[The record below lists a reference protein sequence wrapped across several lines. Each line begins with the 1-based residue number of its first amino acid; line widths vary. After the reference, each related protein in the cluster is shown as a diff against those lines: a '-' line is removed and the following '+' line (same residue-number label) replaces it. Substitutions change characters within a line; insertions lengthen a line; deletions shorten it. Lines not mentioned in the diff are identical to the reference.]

1 MTPEALRQ
9 PYHQSEGIHAC
20 VDYLV
25 FGYDHVL
32 RSKRVR
38 RYHIFI
44 PNGGLLNTF
53 FIICPQSIGQI
64 IDKAL
69 YNNLPFGNGAEFK
82 LNEIFLTITTLA
94 ERQKNCAPFTN
105 PIVTPHNFA
114 AVRTFERHHEI
125 IIQSISYA
133 IIWLIEV
140 IAFNNAISL
149 IYDCAIC
156 FEPCADIHMCA
167 EERCTFCVIKCIMSF
182 KWSFID

>member
-1 MTPEALRQ
+1 MPEALWQ

-53 FIICPQSIGQI
+53 FIICPQSICQI

-105 PIVTPHNFA
+105 PNCHPTQFRRSTDIRKTPRN
-114 AVRTFERHHEI
+114 HHPEHLLCYHMAH
-125 IIQSISYA
+125 QS
-133 IIWLIEV
+133 
-140 IAFNNAISL
+140 
-149 IYDCAIC
+149 D
-156 FEPCADIHMCA
+156 
-167 EERCTFCVIKCIMSF
+167 SF
-182 KWSFID
+182 QQCHFPDLRLHYML